1 MSVLFS
7 PLWFQVGLFFACGM
21 RLPFSSHSEVFI
33 RVNWATWKRFYTIS
47 CETTL
52 NFRLQL
58 AKKRMMSKIISARKD
73 SRVWTKSFL
82 AGNSFFGPYQGDVTQ
97 LIKRV
102 QFPLTPSVQFKVS
115 ANAFLVNLATCFI
128 TL

>member
-1 MSVLFS
+1 MISSRTFLCLRNEIAFLF
-7 PLWFQVGLFFACGM
+7 PLRGVYRGQL
-21 RLPFSSHSEVFI
+21 SHLKKI
-33 RVNWATWKRFYTIS
+33 YTIS

-52 NFRLQL
+52 NFGLQL
-58 AKKRMMSKIISARKD
+58 AKKRKMSKIISAQKD
-73 SRVWTKSFL
+73 SRVWTRSFL
-82 AGNSFFGPYQGDVTQ
+82 AGNSFFGPYLGDVTQ

-128 TL
+128 TF